1 MDHKE
6 VIVIG
11 TFENLDSL
19 IVACYV
25 SYFSESPVLTS
36 TESACSRYELLA
48 ALLGCSKLC
57 EVFGLCLGVFH
68 LVCLTN

>member
-1 MDHKE
+1 M
-6 VIVIG
+6 IVIG
-11 TFENLDSL
+11 TFENLDST

-48 ALLGCSKLC
+48 ALLDIL
-57 EVFGLCLGVFH
+57 
-68 LVCLTN
+68 

>member
-11 TFENLDSL
+11 TFENLDST
-19 IVACYV
+19 IIACYV
-25 SYFSESPVLTS
+25 SYFSESLVLTR

-57 EVFGLCLGVFH
+57 EVFGLCLGVD
-68 LVCLTN
+68 

>member
-6 VIVIG
+6 VIIIG
-11 TFENLDSL
+11 TFENLDST

-25 SYFSESPVLTS
+25 SYFSKSPVLTS

-57 EVFGLCLGVFH
+57 EVFGLCLGAFH